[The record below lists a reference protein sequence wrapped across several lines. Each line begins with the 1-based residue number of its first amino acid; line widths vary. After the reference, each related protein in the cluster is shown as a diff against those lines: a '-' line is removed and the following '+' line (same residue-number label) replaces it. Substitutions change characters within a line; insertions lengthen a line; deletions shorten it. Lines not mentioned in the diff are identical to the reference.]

1 MMVSSGIKYTTWCLR
16 RFYSLQNLILGRETF
31 AIRFTNISNLCIDQ
45 KAPHTS
51 GSSLSFQYKNSS
63 IDKPSII
70 SCKTTSKVSNL
81 VNYSINIQRNV
92 FDGKRGKRIRLCA
105 VPTNH
110 KYNLLMSCII
120 WTKNYITLHGHI
132 KIFFH
137 YTLKCV
143 KYKSIFNADFTL
155 HR

>member
-1 MMVSSGIKYTTWCLR
+1 M
-16 RFYSLQNLILGRETF
+16 
-31 AIRFTNISNLCIDQ
+31 
-45 KAPHTS
+45 
-51 GSSLSFQYKNSS
+51 
-63 IDKPSII
+63 I

-120 WTKNYITLHGHI
+120 
-132 KIFFH
+132 
-137 YTLKCV
+137 
-143 KYKSIFNADFTL
+143 
-155 HR
+155 